1 MTTEKID
8 VKKLVEQVNGILREG
23 EPENI
28 SEDTYSGMTGYK
40 PQHVVEAM
48 NTVFGLGGWG
58 FEELSNELTVDEKNL
73 PILAVAQ
80 VKVWITGV
88 ETNPTAWGQ
97 SRVTRGDLGD
107 AHKGAQTDAIKKG
120 LSYFGIGSRAYLGLL
135 QGGKSKKV
143 QSATQP
149 KIASPAVSSE
159 VTKTK
164 ATEDQLRY
172 IVQLFGDI
180 GGFNWDKPDVEIY
193 ANLNHYLKSKKVD
206 AETVVD
212 VKELKIGQGK
222 WIIDNVLGD
231 GYSLKNK
238 YRKGEE
244 Q

>member
-1 MTTEKID
+1 MTAEKLN
-8 VKKLVEQVNGILREG
+8 VTKLVEQVNEILLKG

-48 NTVFGLGGWG
+48 NAVFGLGGWG
-58 FEELSNELTVDEKNL
+58 FEELSNVLTGPEQN
-73 PILAVAQ
+73 LAVAQ

-135 QGGKSKKV
+135 QGGGKTMKTPQAISTPKV
-143 QSATQP
+143 APSA
-149 KIASPAVSSE
+149 SGE
-159 VTKTK
+159 VTGHTEPK
-164 ATEDQLRY
+164 ATESQLRY
-172 IVQLFGDI
+172 LVQLFGAVS
-180 GGFNWDKPDVEIY
+180 GFSWENPDVEVY
-193 ANLNHYLKSKKVD
+193 ANLNHYLKIKKVD
-206 AETVVD
+206 AETIVD
-212 VKELKIGQGK
+212 VKELTIGQAK
-222 WIIDNVLGD
+222 WLLDNVLGE
-231 GYSLKNK
+231 GYSLNMK
-238 YRKGEE
+238 YRKGE